1 MPKRRLICS
10 IVAIASA
17 FLAVRMAQSQTSA
30 QNTPGERTFAVVIGI
45 SKYPRLPGGYQLQF
59 ADRDATM
66 FAETI
71 KKAGASPDNVRLLT
85 GPNATASNIRAA
97 VGTWLARAASTSD
110 TVYLFFSGHGLV
122 ESEFKES
129 YLLAYDSDPKDPYA
143 TAVSIGEIGRALGR
157 RLRARQVLIL
167 ADAARR
173 DFFNPD
179 SDGASTTKLFTEAFA
194 ELATSRP
201 GVSVMLASGPGEFSR
216 EGQRWSAGVF
226 TKYAVEG
233 LSGAGDADGD
243 GSITGTEFFDFV
255 SNHVAEDTSSKQ
267 HPWLAAN
274 SLAQITLP
282 RSTARPSVIATAA
295 GKSTPTQP
303 EQRPTAKTSE
313 LERDR
318 PEKAQPPVTLDH
330 QKAPGPESTPGKTAT
345 HTDAPRVAAPPS
357 GESNKSAG
365 ASVSSAQPNGET
377 AKKSSPIGK
386 DASSTRGPSTTV
398 AGTAPAIR
406 PPAETGPRGK
416 TTSRGSKASGAS
428 ARGSKPA
435 ISSRT
440 SATTPGPKNEGSGP
454 VTPSKPQEVNA
465 APPETTGS
473 IGAGS
478 KTESPP
484 APPKPV
490 ISPPSVPT
498 LSAEPAKTGTR
509 TVTGSIPVANAEP
522 APSPLILQIE
532 RAISSGALIEPRDA
546 SAWDYYQKLI
556 KDPASASEASRL
568 KPLLASALMKSGRTL
583 VVGDVRADNITEEVD
598 DFRRGGQMLARAR
611 ALAPENAE
619 TAGFE
624 KLSAAQALVGL
635 QFYEEA
641 EKALTQLQSLRLPAV
656 ENALGL
662 AYMGSL
668 NEWQAERAFKRA
680 IDLNSNWAPPH
691 YNLAML
697 YRSQKKEAIGELERA
712 AVIDAS
718 NTSVLSALADEYFS
732 KEKWAPA
739 ADTYRK
745 AIAMKPNDETLH
757 TKLGHALYS
766 QGLRDEANREYQKAK
781 EIRGRQ

>member
-85 GPNATASNIRAA
+85 GPNATASNIRSA

-179 SDGASTTKLFTEAFA
+179 SDGASMTKLFTEAFG

-233 LSGAGDADGD
+233 LSAAGDADGD

-274 SLAQITLP
+274 SLAQITLA
-282 RSTARPSVIATAA
+282 RSRARPSVIATAA
-295 GKSTPTQP
+295 GKSTPAQP

-318 PEKAQPPVTLDH
+318 PQKAQPPV
-330 QKAPGPESTPGKTAT
+330 E
-345 HTDAPRVAAPPS
+345 
-357 GESNKSAG
+357 
-365 ASVSSAQPNGET
+365 
-377 AKKSSPIGK
+377 SSPIGK

-398 AGTAPAIR
+398 AGRAPAIR

-416 TTSRGSKASGAS
+416 TTSRGSKAPGAS
-428 ARGSKPA
+428 AGGSKPA

-484 APPKPV
+484 APSKPV

-522 APSPLILQIE
+522 APSPLLLQIE

-556 KDPASASEASRL
+556 KDPSSASEASRL

-583 VVGDVRADNITEEVD
+583 VVGDVRADNVTEEVD

-611 ALAPENAE
+611 ALAPENTE
-619 TAGFE
+619 IAGFE

-641 EKALTQLQSLRLPAV
+641 EKALTQLQSLRLAAV

-680 IDLNSNWAPPH
+680 IDLDSNWAPPH

-718 NTSVLSALADEYFS
+718 NTSVLSALADEYFG